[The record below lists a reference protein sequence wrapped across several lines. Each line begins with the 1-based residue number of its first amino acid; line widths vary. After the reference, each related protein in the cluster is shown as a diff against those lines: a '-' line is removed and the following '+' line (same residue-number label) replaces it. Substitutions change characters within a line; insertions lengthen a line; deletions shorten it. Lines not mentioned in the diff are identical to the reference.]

1 MRVTLFLSLFICCSG
16 VGWAQSPAP
25 ATTAAEPQPTVA
37 PTASRSVEKRIEH
50 IQIEDAGARIDELR
64 VGGETRNITVQP
76 KGRLPRYDVQ
86 PVSGE
91 RSWKILDF

>member
-1 MRVTLFLSLFICCSG
+1 MRVTLFFPLFMCCLG
-16 VGWAQSPAP
+16 VGWAQSPAQVTAP
-25 ATTAAEPQPTVA
+25 AQHSPIPA
-37 PTASRSVEKRIEH
+37 PTPDRSVEKRMEH
-50 IQIEDAGARIDELR
+50 IQIEAAGTRIEELR

-76 KGRLPRYDVQ
+76 KGRMPRYEVQ